1 MQGVTRLDSPE
12 LPLTSFPMFNNPAV
26 SPEPEYCSQTSSLEE
41 LLESLY
47 PILVISDSRECNANL
62 SIFIK
67 LAVDFLKTQEET
79 YHTCSILAL
88 KLLNSNLFIKN
99 HQQCLGKI
107 LGLMDVF
114 SQSVA
119 GDCQDEALL
128 LKEVLSIIMLL
139 LFKLTTEETGP
150 SALSSALTKRQI
162 FATLH
167 ELTFVAILCRF
178 ISGHVKASDDSHVS
192 YVLLNFN
199 CNIFF
204 QYLYHVVLFSD
215 DEFSC
220 VTSCDLVPT
229 LIDNL
234 LSNDNFNN
242 YNLAGQD
249 FEDVSKLMAY
259 EEFKLLLLINEQY
272 MMRSISSKVSEN
284 KVIEG
289 LLTARKESV
298 NGICGFINLLVYHM
312 NREESHI
319 IRIQMLKF
327 LFLMFSSPVSAKLA
341 YLNDLK
347 ILVDIVI
354 RELNDLDYS
363 SDRSS
368 HENCILALTY
378 LKVLHPLLTKTQLN
392 DIFPKYKT
400 FEISEVLS
408 NVIVNCD
415 ISSNDAYDEHTQT
428 ASNSPSNA
436 KVILKSATKCLSIS
450 WLRSP
455 RKQGPYRNVN
465 TGSLQN
471 SSSESLASASS
482 LNSKV
487 NSLKL
492 DNTDSN
498 SSTDSFSMTRIASV
512 RASSISDYNK
522 HTTSHNL
529 ALDEDEPV
537 NIFEQNNSNVFR
549 TGKASKPA
557 TAQSGPFNT
566 RRSSTIHGPFASGD
580 TCPSSAQTLGLLNL
594 PKEYLSKKSLPPLP
608 KNNTSGRNPKNEKV
622 SSLQEKARYKKAPPP
637 PPPPSRRRR

>member
-26 SPEPEYCSQTSSLEE
+26 SPEPEYGLQTSSLEE

-47 PILVISDSRECNANL
+47 PILVISDARECNANL

-88 KLLNSNLFIKN
+88 KLLNLNLFIKN
-99 HQQCLGKI
+99 HQQCLGKV

-128 LKEVLSIIMLL
+128 LK
-139 LFKLTTEETGP
+139 
-150 SALSSALTKRQI
+150 
-162 FATLH
+162 
-167 ELTFVAILCRF
+167 
-178 ISGHVKASDDSHVS
+178 
-192 YVLLNFN
+192 
-199 CNIFF
+199 
-204 QYLYHVVLFSD
+204 
-215 DEFSC
+215 EFSC

-363 SDRSS
+363 SDRLS

-428 ASNSPSNA
+428 ASNLPSNA

-450 WLRSP
+450 WLKSP
-455 RKQGPYRNVN
+455 RKQGPYKNVN

-537 NIFEQNNSNVFR
+537 NIFEQNNLNVFR
-549 TGKASKPA
+549 TGKASKPGIS
-557 TAQSGPFNT
+557 QSGPFNT
-566 RRSSTIHGPFASGD
+566 RRSLTIHGPFASGD

-608 KNNTSGRNPKNEKV
+608 KNNTSGQNLKTEKV
-622 SSLQEKARYKKAPPP
+622 SLLQEKARYKKAPPP